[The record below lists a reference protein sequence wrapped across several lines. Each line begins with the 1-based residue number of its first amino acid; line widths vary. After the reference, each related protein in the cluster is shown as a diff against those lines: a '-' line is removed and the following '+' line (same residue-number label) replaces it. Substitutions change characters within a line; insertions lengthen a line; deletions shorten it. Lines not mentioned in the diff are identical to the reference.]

1 MAPMQVYR
9 ISPEKVQFKL
19 EKTRLRR
26 VLVAIAS
33 VIAAHLFLVYKL
45 FHDDRRLAVGGIVVI
60 AALAA
65 YSTRRIIRK
74 DAIKPMELFRSYEI
88 EDDGIALKR
97 RQSGSPEVT
106 VPYWEM
112 RKLEEVRGGGLW
124 IRTDDRR
131 LDLWIPM
138 VLEGYEDLKQKLRMS
153 TPAEFVLSRRLTP
166 GGALLSLAFCAAMVV
181 LAVSQDKLLVL
192 AAALFAIGF
201 IVWGVI
207 LIFRSSQSNRKLKW
221 KSIAGLA
228 LISLACIERV
238 VSLWM

>member
-1 MAPMQVYR
+1 MQVYR

-112 RKLEEVRGGGLW
+112 RRLEEVRGGGLW
-124 IRTDDRR
+124 IRTR
-131 LDLWIPM
+131 
-138 VLEGYEDLKQKLRMS
+138 
-153 TPAEFVLSRRLTP
+153 
-166 GGALLSLAFCAAMVV
+166 
-181 LAVSQDKLLVL
+181 
-192 AAALFAIGF
+192 
-201 IVWGVI
+201 
-207 LIFRSSQSNRKLKW
+207 
-221 KSIAGLA
+221 
-228 LISLACIERV
+228 
-238 VSLWM
+238 